1 MKMSQLEVEAMFS
14 PEETHDTLKR
24 GIIYQFDKRLTTWAL
39 RGYLRMDDYL
49 KGTYYASKDKRIHE
63 LCQQLVT
70 RHMDD
75 LLATVLAAVIRNRKD
90 ATLQKVVGYIAS
102 SLPHEDPFDNV
113 KTAGEI
119 LAVLGGPGK
128 LIEITRSEV
137 DETPM
142 VKCNNWTAMT
152 GLFHQELD
160 WIDDTHYHPPLIEP
174 PHQVKNRQSC
184 GYWSVDVPVL
194 LGSHTQHDNALDF
207 RTLNILNSIPW
218 VIDQDVLAEGEQP
231 PKPLTTMDEQINFW
245 NHEREA
251 NRIYNMLGEDPF
263 YLVWQYD
270 SRGRIYSHGH
280 HVNFQSYAYKKALL
294 SVDHYEVL
302 T

>member
-14 PEETHDTLKR
+14 PEETHETLKR
-24 GIIYQFDKRLTTWAL
+24 GIIYQFDKRLVTWAL
-39 RGYLRMDDYL
+39 RGYLRIGEYL
-49 KGTYYASKDKRIHE
+49 KGSYYASKDKRIHE
-63 LCQQLVT
+63 LCVQLKT

-75 LLATVLAAVIRNRKD
+75 LLATILAAVIRNRKD
-90 ATLQKVVGYIAS
+90 TTLQKIVGYIAA
-102 SLPHEDPFDNV
+102 SLPHEDPFANV
-113 KTAGEI
+113 TTAGE
-119 LAVLGGPGK
+119 LVALVGGPGK
-128 LIEITRSEV
+128 LIEITRSEI
-137 DETPM
+137 DDTPM

-174 PHQVKNRQSC
+174 PHQVKDRHSC

-194 LGSHTQHDNALDF
+194 LGNYTQHDNALDF
-207 RTLNILNSIPW
+207 KTLNILNSIPW
-218 VIDQDVLAEGEQP
+218 LLDKDVLAEGEQP
-231 PKPLTTMDEQINFW
+231 PKPLVTMEEQINFW
-245 NHEREA
+245 NHERESR
-251 NRIYNMLGEDPF
+251 RIYDMLGEDPF

-280 HVNFQSYAYKKALL
+280 HVNFQSYAFKKALL
-294 SVDHYEVL
+294 AVDHFEVL